1 MQPIIYDVAV
11 SVDGF
16 ISGPDGDIS
25 KFAHEGPV
33 VDDYRARLASYG
45 TAIMGRH
52 TYEFGYGFGLEPGQ
66 NPYPHMRTVV
76 FSETLTVPDDA
87 EILVVRAPVEPVLRK
102 LKQESDAPV
111 YLCGGG
117 QFAGTVLD
125 LGLID
130 RLRFKRA
137 SILLGTGVPLFAGAK
152 STPDLHCLET
162 KFYDNGYLYQEYRLQ
177 NR

>member
-33 VDDYRARLASYG
+33 VDDYSARLATYG

-66 NPYPHMRTVV
+66 NPYPHMKTVV
-76 FSETLTVPDDA
+76 FSETLIVPDDA

-130 RLRFKRA
+130 RLRLKRA
-137 SILLGTGVPLFAGAK
+137 PILLGTGVRLFAGPK

-162 KFYDNGYLYQEYRLQ
+162 KSYDKGYLYQEYRLQ
-177 NR
+177 KR